1 MGWVKLVQRHFYG
14 TINLFFCENGINLGL
29 TLIMGH
35 YLLSNRGKLRRTG
48 SYRRFSGRLIAFL
61 GTKPVIFLLQNGL
74 FILPESGY

>member
-61 GTKPVIFLLQNGL
+61 GTKPVIFYKMVYL
-74 FILPESGY
+74 FYLSQET

>member
-48 SYRRFSGRLIAFL
+48 SYRRLSERLIAFL